1 MILLMI
7 HVLEYVFQIKKKKMN
22 VKVSNLM
29 SEANETR
36 FLVQYE
42 FGEWE
47 CGLNESVY
55 NSKQK

>member
-1 MILLMI
+1 MI